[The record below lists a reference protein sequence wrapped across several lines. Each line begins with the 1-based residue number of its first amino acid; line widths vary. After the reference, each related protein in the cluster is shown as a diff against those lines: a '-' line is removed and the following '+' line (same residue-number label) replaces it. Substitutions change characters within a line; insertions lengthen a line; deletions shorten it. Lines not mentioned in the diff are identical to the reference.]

1 MKNIF
6 SILAISLILLM
17 SSCVPELNFE
27 EPQPENEKNQIKLK
41 NRFLG
46 TYLCLSDSSI
56 LTVDKNKIVQNWHTI
71 FKVSKAELDTTDDIE
86 IRNGMIYSPENEKAL
101 PVEFIGDTAVIT
113 WDAEKTIFK
122 ISDKQILR
130 HFKGLYFLNFQE
142 SDDLWTVK
150 TLQLKKDILTIN
162 KIYGGH
168 AKIEKIKEMT
178 KVKEITDEKGVVVD
192 YKIKPSKKELKEILK
207 SDLLKEGNKF
217 QKIKKQAN

>member
-6 SILAISLILLM
+6 SILAISLILLL

-27 EPQPENEKNQIKLK
+27 EPQPENKKNQKK
-41 NRFLG
+41 FGNRFLG

-56 LTVDKNKIVQNWHTI
+56 LTVDLNKIVQNWHSI
-71 FKVSKAELDTTDDIE
+71 FKVSKAELDTTENIE
-86 IRNGMIYSPENEKAL
+86 IRNGMIYSPENDKPF

-130 HFKGLYFLNFQE
+130 HFKGLNFLNYQE

-150 TLQLKKDILTIN
+150 TLQLNRGILTIN
-162 KIYGGH
+162 KIYGGQ

-178 KVKEITDEKGVVVD
+178 EVKEITDEKGVVVD
-192 YKIKPSKKELKEILK
+192 YKIKPTKKELKEILK
-207 SDLLKEGNKF
+207 SDLLKEGSKF
-217 QKIKKQAN
+217 KKI